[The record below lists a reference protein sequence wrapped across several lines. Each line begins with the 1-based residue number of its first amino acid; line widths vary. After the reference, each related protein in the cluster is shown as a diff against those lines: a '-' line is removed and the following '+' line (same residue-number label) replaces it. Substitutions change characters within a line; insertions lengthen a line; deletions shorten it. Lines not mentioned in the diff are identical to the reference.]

1 MKQIKYFLSL
11 VVVLMMFNAQ
21 AMAALSSNPSPIDSS
36 ATKPESILKAEALE
50 EFKSLSK
57 QERKLRLKDAKSI
70 YKQYKADKKAGKATD
85 NNTLLMA
92 ILCVLLPPL
101 AVYLHENE
109 FNGKFWLSLLLT
121 LIFWLPGVIY
131 ALLVIFGEA

>member
-1 MKQIKYFLSL
+1 MKQTKSLLLVILLFLT
-11 VVVLMMFNAQ
+11 FNTFVT
-21 AMAALSSNPSPIDSS
+21 AAVPSNPSFPDSS
-36 ATKPESILKAEALE
+36 IIKSEAILKAEALQ

-70 YKQYKADKKAGKATD
+70 YKQYKADKKSGKEPD
-85 NNTLLMA
+85 SNTLLMA

-101 AVYLHENE
+101 AVYLHEND

>member
-1 MKQIKYFLSL
+1 MKQTKSFLL
-11 VVVLMMFNAQ
+11 AVLLLITFNTFVT
-21 AMAALSSNPSPIDSS
+21 AAVPSNPSLPDSS
-36 ATKPESILKAEALE
+36 IVKSGEALKAEALQ

-57 QERKLRLKDAKSI
+57 QERKSRLKDAKSI
-70 YKQYKADKKAGKATD
+70 YKQYKAEIKSGKEPDT
-85 NNTLLMA
+85 NTLLMA

-101 AVYLHENE
+101 AVYLHENG
-109 FNGKFWLSLLLT
+109 FTSKFWLSLLLT

>member
-1 MKQIKYFLSL
+1 MKQIKSFLLL
-11 VVVLMMFNAQ
+11 VVLIIVFSTQ
-21 AMAALSSNPSPIDSS
+21 AMAALPSNPSPIDSS
-36 ATKPESILKAEALE
+36 EAKSEAILKAEALQ

-70 YKQYKADKKAGKATD
+70 YKKYKSDKKSGKATD

-121 LIFWLPGVIY
+121 LLFWLPGVIY

>member
-1 MKQIKYFLSL
+1 
-11 VVVLMMFNAQ
+11 MMFNAQ

-70 YKQYKADKKAGKATD
+70 YKQYKADKKGKKSTIID
-85 NNTLLMA
+85 YLDQEKHIGFHLKELIIKTL
-92 ILCVLLPPL
+92 
-101 AVYLHENE
+101 
-109 FNGKFWLSLLLT
+109 
-121 LIFWLPGVIY
+121 
-131 ALLVIFGEA
+131 